1 MRTPQR
7 FALLAALLLASAGL
21 ASANDFNGSKPL
33 LCVPT
38 DSLSCEGAGECTR
51 VTVEALNIPQF
62 IRVDFKGK
70 KLSGKLENG
79 AEQVTAVRNVVKSD
93 GRTILQGA
101 ENGRGWS
108 LVIQHDTGEMS
119 AAVAGDEAAFVLLG
133 ACTPR

>member
-7 FALLAALLLASAGL
+7 IALLAALMLTSAGV
-21 ASANDFNGSKPL
+21 ANANDFNGSKPL

-38 DSLSCEGAGECTR
+38 DSLSCEGAGQCTR
-51 VTVEALNIPQF
+51 VTVEDLNIPQF
-62 IRVDFKGK
+62 IHVDFKAK
-70 KLSGKLENG
+70 KLSGKLETG
-79 AEQVTAVRNVVKSD
+79 EEQSTPIQNVVTSD

-119 AAVAGDEAAFVLLG
+119 VAVAADEAAFVLLG
-133 ACTPR
+133 ACTTR